1 MKKQLFLISIITAA
15 FFVLIFHKTIFQ
27 EGNPLPIAW
36 SIVKLKSSGE
46 DVVQISD
53 KPKRYL
59 IHSNDYLTFIKQMKK
74 KKVNF
79 QYQDNKK
86 FYFNNDN
93 ERQLFVSKNYTDKF
107 TIMELKKKE
116 LTEAGVE

>member
-1 MKKQLFLISIITAA
+1 MIYGEKQLVLISIITAA

-59 IHSNDYLTFIKQMKK
+59 IHSDDYLTFIKQMKK

-79 QYQDNKK
+79 QYQD
-86 FYFNNDN
+86 D
-93 ERQLFVSKNYTDKF
+93 KNFILITTMNASCSSAK
-107 TIMELKKKE
+107 TIPISSRLWN
-116 LTEAGVE
+116 

>member
-1 MKKQLFLISIITAA
+1 MKKQLVLISIITAA

-74 KKVNF
+74 TPKDFKNF
-79 QYQDNKK
+79 
-86 FYFNNDN
+86 
-93 ERQLFVSKNYTDKF
+93 L
-107 TIMELKKKE
+107 ELKSKSPIKKAKTIGSE
-116 LTEAGVE
+116 PPAKDDVTI